1 MQRLTQSTATPF
13 RLRTLAEQGGLC
25 AVCGQKVD
33 AKDAVLD
40 HDHVTGECRGVLHR
54 GCNSMLGKIENH
66 RRIAKLMTAED
77 LARFLRGVVQYLYK
91 VSSPSRIGTP
101 EEISVPSV
109 RVNRATA
116 ILRIRMRR
124 SSCWQNC
131 LATTPCALNLH

>member
-66 RRIAKLMTAED
+66 RRIAKLMSAED

-91 VSSPSRIGTP
+91 PGLGVLYHTHRTA
-101 EEISVPSV
+101 EEK
-109 RVNRATA
+109 RLRTNARRRKARAA
-116 ILRIRMRR
+116 
-124 SSCWQNC
+124 QKEV
-131 LATTPCALNLH
+131 A